1 MGREVGSSLFCFD
14 RQLTLVSYI
23 LKRKKCVLLLSTMHH
38 DDAFTL
44 KTQNVWE
51 IFCKWFLELYK
62 SCFWYQQQS

>member
-38 DDAFTL
+38 NDAVNEDQEKKADIVMFHSETKSGVDTL
-44 KTQNVWE
+44 
-51 IFCKWFLELYK
+51 
-62 SCFWYQQQS
+62 